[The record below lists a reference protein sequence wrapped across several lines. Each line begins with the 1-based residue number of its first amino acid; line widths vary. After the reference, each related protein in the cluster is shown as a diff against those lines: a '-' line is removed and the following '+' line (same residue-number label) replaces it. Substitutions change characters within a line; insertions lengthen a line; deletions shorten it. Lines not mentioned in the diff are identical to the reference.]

1 MQWAECWKW
10 TAEGLHGGPS
20 VLLLVWASWAT
31 AARARKA
38 RSSRALPVGLQCFQ
52 QLWLHCTPTQKS
64 SAVQPPISS
73 LLPSFP
79 GQWNK
84 INWKRENTTFFFF
97 LFFPLTRSSP
107 LCSVCLS
114 FSLLELEL
122 NAWNDYEKWY
132 WIILRAKLFVSE
144 WRGWIFLELPVLLVY
159 IKSTLHKIECLH
171 KVQELEK
178 S

>member
-1 MQWAECWKW
+1 MSRVLKVDSWRVAWGAISAAFGLGKLSHSCESEEGEELLSLACGIAVLSAALAALHSHTEILCSTTTHLITVTKFSWPVKQNQLKTWKYY
-10 TAEGLHGGPS
+10 L
-20 VLLLVWASWAT
+20 
-31 AARARKA
+31 
-38 RSSRALPVGLQCFQ
+38 
-52 QLWLHCTPTQKS
+52 
-64 SAVQPPISS
+64 
-73 LLPSFP
+73 
-79 GQWNK
+79 
-84 INWKRENTTFFFF
+84 FFVF